1 MKKSQP
7 VYYEKEGEEELTPF
21 VPPPLPQED
30 LPPDEV
36 KAARVGDIVVPLFIP
51 VDDCTGMHQIQDRE
65 PLTVQRTNGRGTK
78 QRLFFRGVPSYYE
91 ACFFRKKT
99 T

>member
-65 PLTVQRTNGRGTK
+65 PHRAEDKRTWHKATT
-78 QRLFFRGVPSYYE
+78 LFRGV
-91 ACFFRKKT
+91 RVL
-99 T
+99 